1 MDAFS
6 NLNLYL
12 PEIIIFLGALIS
24 IVSGAFFKNN
34 KYNKVLFL
42 SFMTITISFSF
53 IWPSFC
59 SNRGGLGKVPTG
71 RRGNSDIKWK
81 VGFTWLFIDLV
92 RDLRASEKRA

>member
-1 MDAFS
+1 MPFAVETDIQIDRYERQQEA
-6 NLNLYL
+6 ND
-12 PEIIIFLGALIS
+12 EKTT
-24 IVSGAFFKNN
+24 VQT
-34 KYNKVLFL
+34 V
-42 SFMTITISFSF
+42 TISFSF